1 MNNRLLLRAL
11 VAIALIGGGIYV
23 VMKDETAA
31 PTGDINSI
39 QPLPAQDSPERD

>member
-11 VAIALIGGGIYV
+11 VAIAIIGGGIYV
-23 VMKDETAA
+23 VMKDEPAA